1 MTLKKEKENH
11 KFTFISEEIKTET
24 LFVTLRNL
32 LFSVQKH
39 LSYYTS
45 DYTILYKQL
54 AGFQTVHIFS
64 KRYIQTEINPFPAM
78 FHLNKPGSWLLLAKC
93 LKKHLWR
100 VTF

>member
-45 DYTILYKQL
+45 YYTIL
-54 AGFQTVHIFS
+54 
-64 KRYIQTEINPFPAM
+64 
-78 FHLNKPGSWLLLAKC
+78 
-93 LKKHLWR
+93 
-100 VTF
+100 